1 MGQTYNY
8 GLLSGGTG
16 SFGNLQYTDNT
27 TGTTREFM
35 VSGSKGP
42 TLKNLTDVTIQ
53 GNLTVQGT
61 TTTVDSTQVTIADR
75 ILQLNTADGA
85 GDGGIYVNDAATNQT
100 GSILWDSSTDRWMG
114 GLKDAEVIL
123 VDRTSADTMTNKT
136 LTSPVINTGDINTPD
151 IDGGNIDGTVIG
163 ATTQASGS
171 FTTLSASQ
179 TLDVDGNAQ
188 FNGSVTVK
196 NGQTFTSNTVDIN
209 GGAIDGAVIGANS
222 AAAGTFTTVSGSTSV
237 AGGTGTFAS
246 ATVNGAFVANGNI
259 DLGNATSDT
268 ITATGRFDSDLVPST
283 DSARDLGTSALQW
296 AELHVDAGYIDQ
308 LGAALDANSQ
318 NITGAGNLYGSAV
331 SGSVSVQ
338 GGAATFASATIAG
351 TLTANGNVDL
361 GNASSDTITATGQ
374 FDSDLVPS
382 SDDARDLGS
391 SAKEWKDLYIDG
403 VAYIDSLQADQLG
416 AHLNANSKNI
426 TSAGNLY
433 GSAVSGSVSVQGGAA
448 SFVTVHSEGA
458 ATVSGSITVAGLAYL
473 KGNVDLGDSAA
484 DDTISANGRFDTD
497 LVPSTDSVHDLGSST
512 LQWAQLHVDAGY
524 IDQLGAALD
533 ANSQNI
539 TGAGNLYGSAV
550 SGSVSVQGGAGTF
563 SSATISGL
571 FTANGNVDLGN
582 ATSDT
587 ITATGRFDS
596 DLIPS
601 TDSAR
606 DLGSSTLQWAEL
618 HVDQGNI
625 DQLGSALDANSQN
638 ITGAGNLY
646 GSAVSGSVSV
656 QGGAGTFASATIS
669 GLFTAN
675 GNVDLGNATSDTIT
689 ATGRFDSDLVPS
701 SDDARDLG
709 TSALQWKDLYVDGIA
724 YIDQLGTDGDKIA
737 AVYATNVYTGD
748 FHMKNERGDWTL
760 FEEAD
765 HLRIRNNKTG
775 QEFKMDMTPI
785 SEE

>member
-1 MGQTYNY
+1 MSTFSY
-8 GLLSGGTG
+8 GILSGGTG
-16 SFGNLQYTDNT
+16 SFGNMQYTDNSS
-27 TGTTREFM
+27 GTAREFL

-61 TTTVDSTQVTIADR
+61 TTTVDSTQVTIGDR
-75 ILQLNTADGA
+75 ILQLNTSDGA
-85 GDGGIYVNDAATNQT
+85 GDGGIYVNDAGTNQT
-100 GSILWDSSTDRWMG
+100 GSFLWDSDTDRWMG
-114 GLKDAEVIL
+114 GLKNAEVIL
-123 VDRTSADTMTNKT
+123 VDRTSTDTMTNKT
-136 LTSPVINTGDINTPD
+136 LTSPVINTGDINNPD
-151 IDGGNIDGTVIG
+151 IDGGNIDGSVIG
-163 ATTQASGS
+163 ATTQAAAQFTTISGS
-171 FTTLSASQ
+171 S

-209 GGAIDGAVIGANS
+209 GGAIDGANIGAAS
-222 AAAGTFTTVSGSTSV
+222 RGTAAFTTLDANGDITLGSDFNDTITFNGYATTFRPSDTSQDLGADASKWRKLYVTDIEGSASSDYVGFGSRVGFEQQVFMSGSVVLGDATSDTITATARFNTDLVPSTDSARDLGTSALQWAQLHVDAGYIDQLGAALDANSQNITNAGNIYGSAVSGSVSV
-237 AGGTGTFAS
+237 QGGAGTFAS
-246 ATVNGAFVANGNI
+246 AAVAGALTVDGNV

-296 AELHVDAGYIDQ
+296 KDLHLDKGYIDQ
-308 LGAALDANSQ
+308 LGSALDANSQ

-338 GGAATFASATIAG
+338 GGAASFVSAAIAG
-351 TLTANGNVDL
+351 GLTVNGNVDL
-361 GNASSDTITATGQ
+361 GDESSDTITA
-374 FDSDLVPS
+374 
-382 SDDARDLGS
+382 
-391 SAKEWKDLYIDG
+391 
-403 VAYIDSLQADQLG
+403 
-416 AHLNANSKNI
+416 N
-426 TSAGNLY
+426 
-433 GSAVSGSVSVQGGAA
+433 
-448 SFVTVHSEGA
+448 
-458 ATVSGSITVAGLAYL
+458 
-473 KGNVDLGDSAA
+473 
-484 DDTISANGRFDTD
+484 
-497 LVPSTDSVHDLGSST
+497 
-512 LQWAQLHVDAGY
+512 
-524 IDQLGAALD
+524 
-533 ANSQNI
+533 
-539 TGAGNLYGSAV
+539 
-550 SGSVSVQGGAGTF
+550 
-563 SSATISGL
+563 
-571 FTANGNVDLGN
+571 
-582 ATSDT
+582 
-587 ITATGRFDS
+587 GRFDS
-596 DLIPS
+596 DLLPS

-606 DLGSSTLQWAEL
+606 DLGSSALQWAQL

-669 GLFTAN
+669 GLFEAN

-709 TSALQWKDLYVDGIA
+709 TSTLQWKDLYVDGIA

-765 HLRIRNNKTG
+765 HLRIRNNQTG

>member
-1 MGQTYNY
+1 MSTYSY
-8 GLLSGGTG
+8 GILSGGTG
-16 SFGNLQYTDNT
+16 SFGNMQYTDNAS
-27 TGTTREFM
+27 GRTREFM

-42 TLKNLTDVTIQ
+42 SLKNLTDVTIQ
-53 GNLTVQGT
+53 GNLVVQGT
-61 TTTVDSTQVTIADR
+61 TTTVDSTSVTIADR
-75 ILQLNTADGA
+75 ILELNTADGA
-85 GDGGIYVNDAATNQT
+85 GDGGIYVNDATTNQT

-114 GLKDAEVIL
+114 GLKDSEVIL
-123 VDRTSADTMTNKT
+123 VDRISTDTMTNKT
-136 LTSPVINTGDINTPD
+136 LTSPVINSGDINTPD
-151 IDGGNIDGTVIG
+151 IDGGNIDGTTIG
-163 ATTQASGS
+163 ATTQSSVKA
-171 FTTLSASQ
+171 TTLSGSS

-188 FNGSVTVK
+188 FNGSLTVK

-222 AAAGTFTTVSGSTSV
+222 AAAGTFTTISGSTSV
-237 AGGTGTFAS
+237 AAGAATLAS
-246 ATVNGAFVANGNI
+246 ATVNGAFAANGAVDLGNATSDTITATGRFDSDLVPSTDSARDLGSSGLQWAELHVDSGYIDQLGAALDANSQNI
-259 DLGNATSDT
+259 TNAGNVYGSRISGSTVVQGGAGSFASATIAGTFTANGAVDLGNATSDT

-296 AELHVDAGYIDQ
+296 KDLHLDKGYIDQ

-331 SGSVSVQ
+331 SGSVSIQ
-338 GGAATFASATIAG
+338 GGSGSFASATVAG
-351 TLTANGNVDL
+351 AFVANGNVDL

-382 SDDARDLGS
+382 SDGARDLGS

-403 VAYIDSLQADQLG
+403 VAYIDSLQA
-416 AHLNANSKNI
+416 
-426 TSAGNLY
+426 
-433 GSAVSGSVSVQGGAA
+433 
-448 SFVTVHSEGA
+448 
-458 ATVSGSITVAGLAYL
+458 
-473 KGNVDLGDSAA
+473 
-484 DDTISANGRFDTD
+484 
-497 LVPSTDSVHDLGSST
+497 
-512 LQWAQLHVDAGY
+512 
-524 IDQLGAALD
+524 DQLGAALD

-550 SGSVSVQGGAGTF
+550 SGSVSVQGGAG
-563 SSATISGL
+563 S
-571 FTANGNVDLGN
+571 
-582 ATSDT
+582 
-587 ITATGRFDS
+587 
-596 DLIPS
+596 
-601 TDSAR
+601 
-606 DLGSSTLQWAEL
+606 
-618 HVDQGNI
+618 
-625 DQLGSALDANSQN
+625 
-638 ITGAGNLY
+638 
-646 GSAVSGSVSV
+646 
-656 QGGAGTFASATIS
+656 FASATVA
-669 GLFTAN
+669 GAFVAN

-765 HLRIRNNKTG
+765 HLRIRNNTTG

>member
-1 MGQTYNY
+1 MSTFSY
-8 GLLSGGTG
+8 GILSGGTG
-16 SFGNLQYTDNT
+16 SFGNMQYTDNAS
-27 TGTTREFM
+27 GRTREFM

-53 GNLTVQGT
+53 GNLVVQGT
-61 TTTVDSTQVTIADR
+61 TTTVDSTSVTIADR
-75 ILQLNTADGA
+75 ILELNTADGA
-85 GDGGIYVNDAATNQT
+85 GDGGIYVNDASTNQT

-114 GLKDAEVIL
+114 GLKDSEVIL
-123 VDRTSADTMTNKT
+123 VDRTSTDTMTNKT
-136 LTSPVINTGDINTPD
+136 LTSPVINSGDINTPD
-151 IDGGNIDGTVIG
+151 IDGGNMDGTTIG
-163 ATTQASGS
+163 ATTQAAAE
-171 FTTLSASQ
+171 FTTLSASS
-179 TLDVDGNAQ
+179 TLNVDGNAQ
-188 FNGSVTVK
+188 FNGSLTVK

-222 AAAGTFTTVSGSTSV
+222 AAAGTFTTISGSTSV
-237 AGGTGTFAS
+237 AAGAATLAS
-246 ATVNGAFVANGNI
+246 ATVNGAFVANGAVDLGNATSDTITATGRFDSDLVPSTDSARDLGSSTLQWAELHVDSGYIDQLGAALDANSQNI
-259 DLGNATSDT
+259 TNAGNVYGSRISGSTVVQGGAGSFASATIAGTFTANGAVDLGNATSDT

-296 AELHVDAGYIDQ
+296 KDLHLDKGYIDQ

-338 GGAATFASATIAG
+338 GGAATFASTTIAG
-351 TLTANGNVDL
+351 A
-361 GNASSDTITATGQ
+361 
-374 FDSDLVPS
+374 
-382 SDDARDLGS
+382 
-391 SAKEWKDLYIDG
+391 
-403 VAYIDSLQADQLG
+403 
-416 AHLNANSKNI
+416 
-426 TSAGNLY
+426 
-433 GSAVSGSVSVQGGAA
+433 
-448 SFVTVHSEGA
+448 
-458 ATVSGSITVAGLAYL
+458 LA
-473 KGNVDLGDSAA
+473 
-484 DDTISANGRFDTD
+484 
-497 LVPSTDSVHDLGSST
+497 
-512 LQWAQLHVDAGY
+512 
-524 IDQLGAALD
+524 
-533 ANSQNI
+533 
-539 TGAGNLYGSAV
+539 
-550 SGSVSVQGGAGTF
+550 
-563 SSATISGL
+563 
-571 FTANGNVDLGN
+571 ANGNVDLGN

-596 DLIPS
+596 DLVPS

-606 DLGSSTLQWAEL
+606 DLGTSALQWAQL

-638 ITGAGNLY
+638 ITNAGNLY

-765 HLRIRNNKTG
+765 HLRIRNNTTG

>member
-550 SGSVSVQGGAGTF
+550 SGSVSVQGGAATF
-563 SSATISGL
+563 ASTTIAGAL
-571 FTANGNVDLGN
+571 AANGNVDLGN

>member
-563 SSATISGL
+563 
-571 FTANGNVDLGN
+571 
-582 ATSDT
+582 
-587 ITATGRFDS
+587 
-596 DLIPS
+596 
-601 TDSAR
+601 
-606 DLGSSTLQWAEL
+606 
-618 HVDQGNI
+618 
-625 DQLGSALDANSQN
+625 
-638 ITGAGNLY
+638 
-646 GSAVSGSVSV
+646 
-656 QGGAGTFASATIS
+656 ASATIS